1 MNSAAVNILVHVFSG
16 WMYAFLSSICL
27 EVKLLGHR
35 VCICSV
41 FTDAAKQFAIVV
53 ASAYVPEKHMWL
65 PHILATLGNFFFI
78 LVIMVGMTL
87 QF

>member
-1 MNSAAVNILVHVFSG
+1 MNILVHVFAG
-16 WMYAFLSSICL
+16 WMDAFLLSVYL

-41 FTDAAKQFAIVV
+41 FTDAAKQFATVV
-53 ASAYVPEKHMWL
+53 ASAYVPRSICGCLTSL
-65 PHILATLGNFFFI
+65 PTLGNFFFI
-78 LVIMVGMTL
+78 LVILVGMTL

>member
-1 MNSAAVNILVHVFSG
+1 MNILVHVFAG
-16 WMYAFLSSICL
+16 WMDAFLLSAYL

-53 ASAYVPEKHMWL
+53 ASAYVPEKHVWL
-65 PHILATLGNFFFI
+65 PHILANSW
-78 LVIMVGMTL
+78 
-87 QF
+87 